1 MKITLIGT
9 GNLAWHIAH
18 ASHNAG
24 HCVVQIYGRN
34 AADAAR
40 LAQNVSAEAVS
51 DYENL
56 SPNTD
61 IVLLAVSDNAI
72 SELAQNS
79 ILAEKIS
86 GKLVIHTAGSVPMS
100 VLETLSANIGVLYP
114 LQTITKLSDT
124 DFSEIPICIEADTA
138 ENVATIQTFAKS
150 LSRNVQILSSEQR
163 LHVHLAAVMAGNFSN
178 FMYDAA
184 FQTLKNQNLSFD
196 ILKPLLT
203 ETLRKAFALTPK
215 RAQTG
220 PARRGD
226 TSTLEKHVNLLREF
240 PNMQDLYNFV
250 SRKIWQNYQP
260 DMDNFKEK
268 LKDIKAFAFDVDG
281 VFSDLIT
288 LDTQGELL
296 RSMNVKDGYA
306 VAEAVKAGLKIAI
319 ITGGDSQ
326 SVRIRFNRLGVP
338 DVYLA
343 SKSKLTDLNDFCT
356 KQNIALSE
364 VLYMGDDVPDYECMK
379 HVGLATCPADA
390 CPEII
395 GVSHYISDKR
405 GSEGCVRDVI
415 EQVMRVQGTW
425 FKPF

>member
-1 MKITLIGT
+1 
-9 GNLAWHIAH
+9 
-18 ASHNAG
+18 
-24 HCVVQIYGRN
+24 
-34 AADAAR
+34 
-40 LAQNVSAEAVS
+40 
-51 DYENL
+51 
-56 SPNTD
+56 
-61 IVLLAVSDNAI
+61 
-72 SELAQNS
+72 
-79 ILAEKIS
+79 
-86 GKLVIHTAGSVPMS
+86 
-100 VLETLSANIGVLYP
+100 
-114 LQTITKLSDT
+114 
-124 DFSEIPICIEADTA
+124 
-138 ENVATIQTFAKS
+138 
-150 LSRNVQILSSEQR
+150 
-163 LHVHLAAVMAGNFSN
+163 
-178 FMYDAA
+178 
-184 FQTLKNQNLSFD
+184 
-196 ILKPLLT
+196 
-203 ETLRKAFALTPK
+203 
-215 RAQTG
+215 
-220 PARRGD
+220 
-226 TSTLEKHVNLLREF
+226 
-240 PNMQDLYNFV
+240 MQDLYNFV